1 MAAKL
6 DAAVRTVASLLSDN
20 NSAIELYRANF
31 ATPQDL
37 DGMRFWAQGEYNR
50 IQSGFAS
57 TDSVVKLIARV
68 LQDLISAIDEAEG
81 GEGTAGPE
89 GPAGPQGAQG
99 PQGEQGVPGEDGQD
113 GNAGDLIDDNNI
125 YFDKTWSS
133 QKIAQELSTK
143 ANTTD
148 LHDQDHLLFG
158 PDQTDVDTTT
168 PITDMQ
174 ILEYSPTGFVPD
186 RRTKVHFSATQPVES
201 DSLQG
206 DIWVVT

>member
-6 DAAVRTVASLLSDN
+6 DAAVQAVANLLNDN
-20 NSAIELYRANF
+20 ISAIELYKANF

-37 DGMRFWAQGEYNR
+37 EGMRFWAQGEHNR

-57 TDSVVKLIARV
+57 TDSVVKLIAGV
-68 LQDLISAIDEAEG
+68 LQDLIEAIDAAEIG
-81 GEGTAGPE
+81 DCTCEDGATGPP
-89 GPAGPQGAQG
+89 GPR
-99 PQGEQGVPGEDGQD
+99 GVPGEDGQD
-113 GNAGDLIDDNNI
+113 GVDAVASDLIDDDYI
-125 YFDKTWSS
+125 YSDKTWSS
-133 QKIAQELSTK
+133 YKISQELALK

-148 LHDQDHLLFG
+148 LHNQEHLLFG
-158 PDQTDVDTTT
+158 PDQTDVDTTN

-174 ILEYSPTGFVPD
+174 VLEYGPTGFVPD
-186 RRTKVHFSATQPVES
+186 RRTKVHFSATQPLES